1 MEALSNIL
9 LGIATRIVVVLTFYF
24 VMKKMKLVKGKV
36 SNKTVFGGIS
46 ARYSFPLMVMTL
58 LQYWNDTGTPKLFIV
73 GLFINDILIELKLLT
88 NKQTMLRVGNLVG
101 KLKYRINKLLKISN
115 KKKTIRIPASKVTWN
130 TK

>member
-1 MEALSNIL
+1 
-9 LGIATRIVVVLTFYF
+9 
-24 VMKKMKLVKGKV
+24 
-36 SNKTVFGGIS
+36 
-46 ARYSFPLMVMTL
+46 MVMTL